1 MKKAVAEVDWRTQAE
16 DKPAS
21 GSKPAGLTEFTPRAI
36 LCGLV
41 VALVMGASYPYIVL
55 KLGFGPNAS
64 VVSAFFGYLALGI
77 AFKDYNRWENNI
89 VQTAGT
95 SAAQTAFM
103 CVLLAASD
111 MLAASPNVALKLTL
125 TPMQSFAWLTTA
137 GLLGVLLAVPM
148 RQHFVVD
155 EKLTYADG
163 MAAGETWIV
172 VALRGR
178 DS

>member
-64 VVSAFFGYLALGI
+64 VVSAFLGYLLLGI

-95 SAAQTAFM
+95 AAAQTAFM
-103 CVLLAASD
+103 CVLLAAFD
-111 MLAASPNVALKLTL
+111 MLAASRTVSFMLTL
-125 TPMQSFAWLTTA
+125 T
-137 GLLGVLLAVPM
+137 
-148 RQHFVVD
+148 
-155 EKLTYADG
+155 
-163 MAAGETWIV
+163 
-172 VALRGR
+172 AL
-178 DS
+178 

>member
-1 MKKAVAEVDWRTQAE
+1 MKKAVAEVDWRTHAE

-64 VVSAFFGYLALGI
+64 VVSAFLGYLLLGI

-89 VQTAGT
+89 VQTARHG
-95 SAAQTAFM
+95 
-103 CVLLAASD
+103 
-111 MLAASPNVALKLTL
+111 
-125 TPMQSFAWLTTA
+125 
-137 GLLGVLLAVPM
+137 GG
-148 RQHFVVD
+148 
-155 EKLTYADG
+155 ADG
-163 MAAGETWIV
+163 IHVRAARSVRYARRQQNGLV
-172 VALRGR
+172 HPRC
-178 DS
+178 